1 MITLEGIALVALLG
15 AGLAMMGVYI
25 FPWNSPEQWFCVS
38 YIVFLLACL
47 LLSWLG
53 LYLYPASR
61 NKKKHKK

>member
-1 MITLEGIALVALLG
+1 MITLEGLALVALLG

-25 FPWNSPEQWFCVS
+25 FPMNSPGQWLCVS
-38 YIVFLLACL
+38 YIVFFFTCL

-53 LYLYPASR
+53 LSLYTASR

>member
-25 FPWNSPEQWFCVS
+25 FPMNSPGQWLCVC
-38 YIVFLLACL
+38 YIVLFILAL
-47 LLSWLG
+47 NLSWLG
-53 LYLYPASR
+53 LSLYTASR